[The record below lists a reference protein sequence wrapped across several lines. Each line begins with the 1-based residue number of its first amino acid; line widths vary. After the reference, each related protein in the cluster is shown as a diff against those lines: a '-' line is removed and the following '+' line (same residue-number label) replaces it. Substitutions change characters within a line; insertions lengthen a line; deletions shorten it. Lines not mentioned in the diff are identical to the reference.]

1 MKLQI
6 LAIGLLPIMLV
17 ACSSEKS
24 LPKASGSSTPEAV
37 TSTAVAASP
46 ATEKPPAAKPLKRWY
61 AFQHVNQGS
70 KVYQENC
77 AACHGKLG
85 EGGPDW
91 KKVGPDGKY
100 PAPPLNGT
108 GHAWHHPLK
117 MLFHVV
123 KNGSPGGQGNMPAWK
138 DKLSDDEMTAAIAW
152 FQSKWP
158 DEIYNAW
165 MQREM
170 ASLSKK
176 NG

>member
-6 LAIGLLPIMLV
+6 LAIGLLSMVLV

-24 LPKASGSSTPEAV
+24 PQKTTASS
-37 TSTAVAASP
+37 SP
-46 ATEKPPAAKPLKRWY
+46 AIVAPATASTSPVAERGAAVEPLERWY
-61 AFQHVNQGS
+61 AFQHASQGA

-91 KKVGPDGKY
+91 RKVGPDGKY

-108 GHAWHHPLK
+108 GHAWHHPMK
-117 MLFHVV
+117 MLIHVV
-123 KNGSPGGQGNMPAWK
+123 KNGSPGGQGNMPAWRE
-138 DKLSDDEMTAAIAW
+138 KLSDDEIVAAIAW

-158 DEIYNAW
+158 NQIYGAW
-165 MQREM
+165 IQREV
-170 ASLSKK
+170 ASRSNKK
-176 NG
+176 G